1 MRLKLLV
8 AVSLLASVL
17 GAGSCIAIL
26 AFVFSSSRPFA
37 PPPSLVAAA
46 TFLLPAATI
55 IFASVFVYRHT
66 ARRRRLQAVLTVLLA
81 TVLTLSFFLLATF
94 LSARKEPKE
103 PARPTEPS
111 IAS

>member
-17 GAGSCIAIL
+17 GAGTCIAIL
-26 AFVFSSSRPFA
+26 AFVFSSSPQLS
-37 PPPSLVAAA
+37 PPPSLLAAA

-55 IFASVFVYRHT
+55 IFGSVFVYRHT
-66 ARRRRLQAVLTVLLA
+66 ARRRKLQAILTALLA
-81 TVLTLSFFLLATF
+81 TVLTLSFFLLATIF
-94 LSARKEPKE
+94 SARKEPKV
-103 PARPTEPS
+103 PTHPTEPS